1 MGYDTEHV
9 GEMYAVN
16 VPERQTWDK
25 LTVDEGKEIVS
36 RYRWIYANASCKD
49 LYEAK
54 DEATKL
60 ANAVGRPLVLVYM
73 PKNVFDGTRNEYPG
87 QFHASMHALV
97 ERALA
102 DKKELLVAARS
113 YGVHQALRALRKF
126 DSPLVLLI
134 GIAPAFGAF
143 GNVWSEN
150 VEQYIDDVEHTR
162 CRYFMIASEDDGHTW
177 RAGGAA
183 ARKRVGYRGD
193 NDVGRAMDRNSQNV
207 DYYVL
212 SGANHYPIDEYI
224 RHGLVDAMQKG
235 AHHWG
240 LDDTPIGD
248 VVYGRPVGT

>member
-36 RYRWIYANASCKD
+36 RYRWI
-49 LYEAK
+49 L
-54 DEATKL
+54 
-60 ANAVGRPLVLVYM
+60 
-73 PKNVFDGTRNEYPG
+73 
-87 QFHASMHALV
+87 
-97 ERALA
+97 
-102 DKKELLVAARS
+102 
-113 YGVHQALRALRKF
+113 

-143 GNVWSEN
+143 GNVWSDN